1 MVRFANSRLL
11 GASPALPAQQ
21 RHNTAVDLEN
31 PESVAAALAH
41 KQQPQRQGPNNPL
54 YNIPKKQHSATA
66 QSRARALVEAHLNN
80 PFLTTADL
88 AARFDIAQPTV
99 LCILNKPESRAQIA
113 QFNAE
118 YAAVATPAAA
128 RRAAELLELAT
139 ARISAALTDPNCDPS
154 FALSVYNA
162 LTRSINA
169 PTTTN
174 TQYNFLISRED
185 LAASRARIRAH
196 AAATAITLDAIDSID
211 ADPQAPA
218 LPAPNTN
225 TNTNDDDDALEL

>member
-1 MVRFANSRLL
+1 MARFHNSRLL
-11 GASPALPAQQ
+11 GSEAPVAAQQ
-21 RHNTAVDLEN
+21 RHNTPVDLESS
-31 PESVAAALAH
+31 ESVAAALAH
-41 KQQPQRQGPNNPL
+41 KQQPQRRGPNNPL
-54 YNIPKKQHSATA
+54 YNIPRKQHSATA
-66 QSRARALVEAHLNN
+66 QSRARAVVEAHINN
-80 PFLTTADL
+80 PFLTADDL
-88 AARFDIAQPTV
+88 SKRFDIARKTV
-99 LCILNKPESRAQIA
+99 YEILNRPESRAQIA

-139 ARISAALTDPNCDPS
+139 TRISAALTDPNCDPS

-162 LTRSINA
+162 LTRSISS

-196 AAATAITLDAIDSID
+196 AAATAITLDAIDPID

-225 TNTNDDDDALEL
+225 TNDDDDALEL